1 MYRYHSL
8 IVFFVL
14 IVPSV
19 VIGINNYRATE
30 LSVNQDMQQALALTL
45 QEKQDDVVTTDTIR
59 TFNNYLQCSDLRG
72 KAQLS
77 LSTNAEKLQLHTD
90 CSPLTILSLSDQRPS
105 LALASMA
112 LFWASGCMVRRRREQ
127 PSEACAANVPV
138 GLKEFG
144 GLMFIESEHRFFN
157 DQHCEVKFTPM
168 QQQLMEMFFM
178 SPSHTLSKDTICEA
192 LWPKKPDASE
202 TLYTLIRRLK
212 AVLETQ
218 SDITIACDRSRSYQ
232 LIIKDLNQC

>member
-59 TFNNYLQCSDLRG
+59 TFNKYLQCSDLRG
-72 KAQLS
+72 KALLS
-77 LSTNAEKLQLHTD
+77 LSTNDEKLQLRTE
-90 CSPLTILSLSDQRPS
+90 CSPLTIWSLSDQRPS
-105 LALASMA
+105 MALASMA
-112 LFWASGCMVRRRREQ
+112 LFWAAGCMVRRRNEQ
-127 PSEACAANVPV
+127 QSEACAANVPV
-138 GLKEFG
+138 GLMEFG
-144 GLMFIESEHRFFN
+144 GLMFVDLEHRFFN
-157 DQHCEVKFTPM
+157 NKHGEVKFTPM
-168 QQQLMEMFFM
+168 QQQLMEMFFQ
-178 SPSHTLSKDTICEA
+178 SSSHTLSKDTICEA

-202 TLYTLIRRLK
+202 TLYTLVRRLK
-212 AVLETQ
+212 TVLEAQ
-218 SDITIACDRSRSYQ
+218 SNITIVCDRGRSYQ
-232 LIIKDLNQC
+232 LIIKDLTQC

>member
-59 TFNNYLQCSDLRG
+59 TFNKYLQCSDLRG
-72 KAQLS
+72 KALLS
-77 LSTNAEKLQLHTD
+77 LSTNDEKLQLRTE
-90 CSPLTILSLSDQRPS
+90 CSPLTIWSLSDQRPS
-105 LALASMA
+105 MALASMA
-112 LFWASGCMVRRRREQ
+112 LFWAAGCMVRRRREQ
-127 PSEACAANVPV
+127 PLEPSMTRATL

-144 GLMFIESEHRFFN
+144 GLLFIDSEHCFYN
-157 DQHCEVKFTPM
+157 HNHEEVKFTPM
-168 QQQLMEMFFM
+168 QQQLMEMFFQ
-178 SPSHTLSKDTICEA
+178 SSSHTLSKDTICEA

-202 TLYTLIRRLK
+202 TLYTLVRRLK
-212 AVLETQ
+212 TVLEAQ
-218 SDITIACDRSRSYQ
+218 SNITIVCDRGRSYQ
-232 LIIKDLNQC
+232 LIIKDLTQC